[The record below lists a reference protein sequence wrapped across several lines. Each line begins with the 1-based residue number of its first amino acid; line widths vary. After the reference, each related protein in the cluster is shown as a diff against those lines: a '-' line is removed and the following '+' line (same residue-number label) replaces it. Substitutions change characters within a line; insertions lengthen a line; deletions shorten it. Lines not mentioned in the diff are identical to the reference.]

1 MIDYTYINKLKEE
14 SMAAK
19 TNKAYL
25 KQPFII
31 SLILAIIPITNI
43 VLGVI
48 YRLQKGNLILV
59 ILNIL
64 LAPIFFV
71 VDLVS
76 VILNND
82 LKYLV

>member
-1 MIDYTYINKLKEE
+1 
-14 SMAAK
+14 MAAK

-48 YRLQKGNLILV
+48 YRLQKGNIILV
-59 ILNIL
+59 VLNIL
-64 LAPIFFV
+64 LAPLFFV

>member
-1 MIDYTYINKLKEE
+1 
-14 SMAAK
+14 MAAK

-25 KQPFII
+25 KQTHIV
-31 SLILAIIPITNI
+31 SLVLAIIPITSI
-43 VLGVI
+43 VLGI
-48 YRLQKGNLILV
+48 LYRLQKGNL
-59 ILNIL
+59 L
-64 LAPIFFV
+64 LAVLNLLVFPVFYV

>member
-1 MIDYTYINKLKEE
+1 
-14 SMAAK
+14 MAK
-19 TNKAYL
+19 KNKAYL
-25 KQPFII
+25 KQDFLV

-43 VLGVI
+43 ILGVV
-48 YRLQKGNLILV
+48 YRLQKGKLLLV
-59 ILNIL
+59 LLNIL
-64 LAPIFFV
+64 LAPIFYV

>member
-1 MIDYTYINKLKEE
+1 
-14 SMAAK
+14 MAAK

-43 VLGVI
+43 VLGVVH
-48 YRLQKGNLILV
+48 RLGKGNIVLV

-64 LAPIFFV
+64 LAPIFYV

-76 VILNND
+76 VVLNND
-82 LKYLV
+82 LKYLT